1 MPFQAFFD
9 RPENYSNK
17 FDFHEL
23 GGSPQLLKNFI
34 ATIEQHKNDIEEIN
48 LCWYLFN
55 NKHLHNYLKNLSLQD
70 IKVNVV
76 TIPLEGYDHRN
87 PKQLTLDNSQQKTAQ
102 SYTKYDLAKEIF
114 KEAYRSNDFPNY
126 KIYFFPHLYVRSPRV
141 KKFSRG
147 NLPYSLH
154 LKAAYIR
161 KKSGKGY
168 LLCLSSSN
176 LAVRDL
182 VKYESML
189 VIEDELQHKQNT
201 QTFFKHLIDNSIYI
215 KNYHSGFNTN
225 QNAYDFLPSFNDQ
238 YSFFTAPF
246 YFDSANKLE
255 ETLVQ
260 ILQKAQKRI
269 VVCSQHLAAFDY
281 SFNATYHS
289 QKNFNERRQGI
300 LGTVIQKAKEGIAVQ
315 CFSQTFAPPN
325 DQQIQNQFQNKRFR
339 RPANTRNF
347 QAFYLALTNGN
358 MGGNVQ
364 YFVNENLHSKF
375 IIVDDLLIFCTYNFT
390 PTQFTFLDKVK
401 IDRFTEMQNLSY
413 EGIHCEVGGHIVVK
427 DKEVVA
433 QFLENIEGIVAA
445 KGTVRVI

>member
-34 ATIEQHKNDIEEIN
+34 ATIEKHKNDIEEIN

-55 NKHLHNYLKNLSLQD
+55 NKHLHNYLKKLSLQG

-87 PKQLTLDNSQQKTAQ
+87 PKQLTLADSREKTTK

-126 KIYFFPHLYVRSPRV
+126 RIFFFPHLYVRSPRV

-161 KKSGKGY
+161 KKNGKGF

-189 VIEDELQHKQNT
+189 MIEDEPQYEQNA
-201 QTFFKHLIDNSIYI
+201 QSFFKHLIDNSFCI
-215 KNYHSGFNTN
+215 KNYHSRFNTN
-225 QNAYDFLPSFNDQ
+225 RNAYDFLPSFNNEN
-238 YSFFTAPF
+238 SFFTAPF

-255 ETLVQ
+255 KTLVQ
-260 ILQKAQKRI
+260 ILLNAQKKI
-269 VVCSQHLAAFDY
+269 VVCAQHLAAFDY
-281 SFNATYHS
+281 TFNATYHS
-289 QKNFNERRQGI
+289 QKNSNERRQGI
-300 LGTVIQKAKEGIAVQ
+300 LGMVIQKAKEGIEVQ
-315 CFSQTFAPPN
+315 CLSQTFAPPN
-325 DQQIQNQFQNKRFR
+325 DHQTQFQNKRFR

-347 QAFYLALTNGN
+347 QAFYLALSSC
-358 MGGNVQ
+358 GGRVQ

-375 IIVDDLLIFCTYNFT
+375 IIVDDLLIYCTYNFT

-401 IDRFTEMQNLSY
+401 IDRFTEMQDLSY
-413 EGIHCEVGGHIVVK
+413 EGIHCEVGGHIVMK
-427 DKEVVA
+427 NKEVLA
-433 QFLENIEGIVAA
+433 QFVENIEGIVEA
-445 KGTVRVI
+445 KGTVRVL